1 MFTAALFTRV
11 NIQKHPNC
19 LTTDEWIQKKQYM
32 YTMAYYLAI
41 KKNESLPLMTTW
53 MDLKGIMLSQISQ
66 TQKDKYHMI
75 SLISGIL
82 KKNKRS

>member
-53 MDLKGIMLSQISQ
+53 MNLKGIMLSQISQ
-66 TQKDKYHMI
+66 TE
-75 SLISGIL
+75 
-82 KKNKRS
+82 KNKKQKISPKNKVVKKKKK